1 MQLMPDSPLRQ
12 VTIEIEAHAAQ
23 DGWDQP
29 ARLYALVRTAKLAE
43 QEPELAKA
51 LGVGDDTPAGGY
63 TPIEQESLPAEV
75 SLEDALAQIMWPDQV
90 IGCAAV
96 IERIMLPPEVEDQL
110 PDDPDELLAFAAAH
124 PDRQEVRLVAAVT
137 RAGGVHSA
145 VRARVPENGELLEGP
160 ELVPGLIAQLKQTL
174 AD

>member
-12 VTIEIEAHAAQ
+12 VTLEIEAHVAQ

-29 ARLYALVRTAKLAE
+29 ARLYALVRTADLLSQEPALAE
-43 QEPELAKA
+43 SMGIDADA
-51 LGVGDDTPAGGY
+51 GDSY
-63 TPIEQESLPAEV
+63 TSIEQDSLPAGRPLEE
-75 SLEDALAQIMWPDQV
+75 SLAHIMWPDQV
-90 IGCAAV
+90 VGCAAV
-96 IERIMLPPEVEDQL
+96 MERIMVPPEVEEQL
-110 PDDPDELLAFAAAH
+110 PDDPDELLRFVAGH
-124 PDRQEVRLVAAVT
+124 PDRREVRLIAAVT

-145 VRARVPENGELLEGP
+145 VRARVPGDGELLEGP

>member
-1 MQLMPDSPLRQ
+1 MQLMPDTPLRQ
-12 VTIEIEAHAAQ
+12 VTLEIESHVAQ
-23 DGWDQP
+23 GGWDQP
-29 ARLYALVRTAKLAE
+29 ARLYALVRTAHLAE
-43 QEPELAKA
+43 QEPELAKT
-51 LGVGDDTPAGGY
+51 LGVGGDASMEGY
-63 TPIEQESLPAEV
+63 TPIEQDPLPPDR
-75 SLEDALAQIMWPDQV
+75 SLEDSLAQIMWPDQV

-96 IERIMLPPEVEDQL
+96 MERIMLPPEVEDQL
-110 PDDPDELLAFAAAH
+110 PEDPDELLTFVANH

-160 ELVPGLIAQLKQTL
+160 ELVPGLIAQLRQTL